1 MTLSNILIL
10 IGLCLNT
17 AASLVVLY
25 PYLSVRRN
33 IDDDFIVDMDKKT
46 GDYTQKK
53 HLKDRKLGIAGFSLF
68 ALGFITQIM
77 GIILQIKSC

>member
-17 AASLVVLY
+17 TASLIILY
-25 PYLSVRRN
+25 PYLSIRRN
-33 IDDDFIVDMDKKT
+33 VDDDFIIDMDKKT

-68 ALGFITQIM
+68 ALGFIAQII
-77 GIILQIKSC
+77 GIILQAKSY